1 MGLSSL
7 VDLLFDLLSW
17 LIIGRCILSFVQ
29 HDPYHPVIQW
39 VYPLLISFKTFSSTN
54 PATSGIDFFTGG
66 FVGYNYYRLV
76 VRILWC
82 LKSFPKP

>member
-1 MGLSSL
+1 MGLISL

-39 VYPLLISFKTFSSTN
+39 VYRITDPVLKPFRQLI
-54 PATSGIDFFTGG
+54 PATSGIDFSPL
-66 FVGYNYYRLV
+66 VALLVIMVVNSLV
-76 VRILWC
+76 VRIL
-82 LKSFPKP
+82 LIII